1 MTRILPELHEDNEE
15 INIFSSSSGS
25 TSLLNNV
32 IKKPRTTS
40 DGDNFIEL
48 DKKTNNKTGYRVK
61 RNTDNQEVPQKK
73 SAILKEKFGLF

>member
-25 TSLLNNV
+25 TSILNNASKNQQTNNAD
-32 IKKPRTTS
+32 I
-40 DGDNFIEL
+40 FIET
-48 DKKTNNKTGYRVK
+48 DKKMNNKSGYRVK
-61 RNTDNQEVPQKK
+61 RNTDKQDVPQKK